1 MLPLSFVLA
10 LLIAFFLVAGWRESQ
25 YIIQRRHPDKPDS
38 PARYGLPFEEV
49 EFKSRDGI
57 TLRGWFIPAP
67 QAKGT
72 VIFCHGHA
80 GSMDPDLKY
89 APWFH
94 SSGFNV
100 LMFDF
105 RGHGRSG
112 GDRISMGY
120 FERLDLLGAVDFLKG
135 RGLDNIGV
143 LGFSMGGAVAITT
156 AAGEPSIKAVA
167 CDDTFARLLGVLIR
181 GIGVVNPALRPAGF
195 VAGPLALLF
204 ASLRLGAW
212 LPSADPIRWVARI
225 SPRPLLLIHGEKDV
239 FISTSE
245 ILALYRTAGEPKD
258 LWIVPG
264 AGHRNA
270 DELYPEEYRERVVG
284 FFERWLGGSS

>member
-1 MLPLSFVLA
+1 MLYLAFALA
-10 LLIAFFLVAGWRESQ
+10 LLIAFLIVAGWRESQ
-25 YIIQRRHPDKPDS
+25 YIIQRRQPDEPDS

-57 TLRGWFIPAP
+57 TLRGWFIPAH

-105 RGHGRSG
+105 RGHGRSE
-112 GDRISMGY
+112 GDKISMGY
-120 FERLDLLGAVDFLKG
+120 FERFDLLGAVDYLRG
-135 RGLDNIGV
+135 RGIDNIGV

-156 AAGEPSIKAVA
+156 AAMEPSIKAVA
-167 CDDTFARLLGVLIR
+167 CDGAFAHLLEVLVR
-181 GIGVVNPALRPAGF
+181 GIGVVNPALRPIGF
-195 VAGPLALLF
+195 IAGPLALLF

-212 LPSADPIRWVARI
+212 LPSADPIRWVAKI
-225 SPRPLLLIHGEKDV
+225 SPRPILIIHGERDV
-239 FISTSE
+239 FISTQA
-245 ILALYRTAGEPKD
+245 IKALYQAAGEPKE
-258 LWIVPG
+258 LWIVPN

-270 DELYPEEYRERVVG
+270 DELYPHEWKERVIG
-284 FFERWLGGSS
+284 FFEKWLGGSG

>member
-10 LLIAFFLVAGWRESQ
+10 LLIAFIIVAGWKESD
-25 YIIQRRHPDKPDS
+25 YVIRRRRPDEPDS

-105 RGHGRSG
+105 RGHGRSE
-112 GDRISMGY
+112 GDKISMGY
-120 FERLDLLGAVDFLKG
+120 FERFDLLGAVDYLKE
-135 RGLDNIGV
+135 RGLNNIGV
-143 LGFSMGGAVAITT
+143 LGFSMGGAVAIT
-156 AAGEPSIKAVA
+156 AAAVEPAIKAVA
-167 CDDTFARLLGVLIR
+167 CDGAFARLVGVLIR
-181 GIGVVNPALRPAGF
+181 GVGVVNPALRPIGF
-195 VAGPLALLF
+195 VAGPLAILF
-204 ASLRLGAW
+204 ASIRLGAW
-212 LPSADPIRWVARI
+212 LPSADPIRWVSRI
-225 SPRPLLLIHGEKDV
+225 SPRPLLLIHGEKDI
-239 FISTSE
+239 FISTGE
-245 ILALYRTAGEPKD
+245 IKALYETAGEPRE

-270 DELYPEEYRERVVG
+270 DELYPEKYREKVIG
-284 FFERWLGGSS
+284 FFERWLGGQN

>member
-1 MLPLSFVLA
+1 MLPLSFILA
-10 LLIAFFLVAGWRESQ
+10 LLVAFFIVAGWKESQ
-25 YIIQRRHPDKPDS
+25 YIIQRRQPDEPDS
-38 PARYGLPFEEV
+38 PARHGLQFEEV

-67 QAKGT
+67 KAKGT

-105 RGHGRSG
+105 RGHGRSE
-112 GDRISMGY
+112 GDKISMGY
-120 FERLDLLGAVDFLKG
+120 YERFDLLGAVDYLKK

-156 AAGEPSIKAVA
+156 AAIEPSIKAVA
-167 CDDTFARLLGVLIR
+167 CDGAFAKLVGVLIR
-181 GIGVVNPALRPAGF
+181 GIGVVNPALRPAGI
-195 VAGPLALLF
+195 VAGPLAILF
-204 ASLRLGAW
+204 ASARLGAW
-212 LPSADPIRWVARI
+212 LPSADPIRWVAKL
-225 SPRPLLLIHGEKDV
+225 SPRPLLLIHGERDV
-239 FISTSE
+239 FISTQE
-245 ILALYRTAGEPKD
+245 ILALYRSAGEPKE

-264 AGHRNA
+264 ANHRNA
-270 DELYPEEYRERVVG
+270 DELYPEEYREKVIG
-284 FFERWLGGSS
+284 FFERYLGGSE

>member
-1 MLPLSFVLA
+1 MLPLTFVLA
-10 LLIAFFLVAGWRESQ
+10 LIVAFFLVAGWRESQ
-25 YIIQRRHPDKPDS
+25 YIIRRRQPDKPDS
-38 PARYGLPFEEV
+38 PARYGLQFEEV

-89 APWFH
+89 VPWFH
-94 SSGFNV
+94 SGGFNV

-105 RGHGRSG
+105 RGHGRSE

-120 FERLDLLGAVDFLKG
+120 FERLDLLGAVDYLKS

-156 AAGEPSIKAVA
+156 AAVEPSIKAVV
-167 CDDTFARLLGVLIR
+167 CDGAFAKLVGVLIR
-181 GIGVVNPALRPAGF
+181 GIGVVNPALRPVGF
-195 VAGPLALLF
+195 IAGPLAILF

-225 SPRPLLLIHGEKDV
+225 SPRPLFLIHGEKDI

-245 ILALYRTAGEPKD
+245 IRALYQAAGEPKE
-258 LWIVPG
+258 LWIAPQ
-264 AGHRNA
+264 AGHRNV
-270 DELYPEEYRERVVG
+270 DEVYPEEYRERVLG
-284 FFERWLGGSS
+284 FFQKWLGGSD